1 MLQDIR
7 MRRNI
12 DMKKKIIILLSII
25 VAAFLVTNI
34 VTYAYSKENMFEFFF
49 ADNNAVQKRVTNNL
63 LTRENQKIEI
73 DNYVIKLEEG
83 LCEKKTQLGY
93 LVISVSD
100 KAGGKVNSDIDKY
113 NNEINSFGK
122 DNRFTFEYEA
132 TGTITKYA
140 EYKGNKLYIYIYFEI
155 NNEISKDTDLNK
167 CIKIT
172 DNGEKINNEY
182 KQYNFNL
189 KFVDDCKEFKSK
201 DGVLYLSPL
210 GLRYVTNNT
219 MDELVITIKDEND
232 KTVNSLSNSDNMLS
246 ESGKRYKDIT
256 KVQYAAEFDELLDL
270 KKVYNIYINENKLEE
285 VK

>member
-12 DMKKKIIILLSII
+12 DMKKKIIIPLSII
-25 VAAFLVTNI
+25 VLVFLVANI
-34 VTYAYSKENMFEFFF
+34 VTYAYSNENLFEFFF
-49 ADNNAVQKRVTNNL
+49 ADNNAVQKKITNNL
-63 LTRENQKIEI
+63 LTKEKQKIEI
-73 DNYVIKLEEG
+73 DNYIIKLEEG

-100 KAGGKVNSDIDKY
+100 KNGNKVDADIDKK
-113 NNEINSFGK
+113 NNTIKSFGK

-132 TGTITKYA
+132 TGTFTKYA

-182 KQYNFNL
+182 KQYNFDL
-189 KFVDDCKEFKSK
+189 KFDENCKKFKSK

-210 GLRYVTNNT
+210 GLRFLTDTT
-219 MDELVITIKDEND
+219 MDELVITIKDEYD
-232 KTVNSLSNSDNMLS
+232 KTVNSLSNSDNILS
-246 ESGKRYKDIT
+246 ESGQKYNGKA

>member
-1 MLQDIR
+1 
-7 MRRNI
+7 
-12 DMKKKIIILLSII
+12 MKKKIIIPLSII
-25 VAAFLVTNI
+25 VLVFLVTNI
-34 VTYAYSKENMFEFFF
+34 VTYAYSNENLFEFFF
-49 ADNNAVQKRVTNNL
+49 ADNNAVQKKITNNL

-73 DNYVIKLEEG
+73 DNYVIRLEEG

-100 KAGGKVNSDIDKY
+100 KNGNKVDADIDKK
-113 NNEINSFGK
+113 NNTIKSFGK

-132 TGTITKYA
+132 TGTFTKYA

-182 KQYNFNL
+182 KQYNFDL
-189 KFVDDCKEFKSK
+189 KFDENCKKFKSK

-210 GLRYVTNNT
+210 GLRFLTDTT

-232 KTVNSLSNSDNMLS
+232 KTVNSLSNSDNILS
-246 ESGKRYKDIT
+246 ESGQKYNGKA